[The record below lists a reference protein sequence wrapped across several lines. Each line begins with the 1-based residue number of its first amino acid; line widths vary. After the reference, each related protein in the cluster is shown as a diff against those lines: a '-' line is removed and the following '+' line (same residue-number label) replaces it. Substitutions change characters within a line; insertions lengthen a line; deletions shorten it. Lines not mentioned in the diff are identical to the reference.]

1 MAGDPDGLLDG
12 DGLANTL
19 DNDIDVADAL
29 LLQAGRDVL
38 VDGINCQVGAEFE
51 RNLALAFDGLE
62 QDNLG
67 GAGVFSKLHHEQAD
81 HAAADDDNRA
91 AGLDVAHIDAVQT
104 ARHGLGHGALL
115 EAGVIAQL
123 VDLLHIDGAVL
134 GKAAVNGGA
143 VTGHMLAVVVDSVAA
158 GFAAA
163 AGMVWVDAHAIAR
176 FKASDVAAHGLD
188 NARKLM
194 TKDRGR
200 GNVGCTLVAFIDM
213 NVGTADA
220 ASFDVDQNVAPAHG
234 RLCRFLDSE
243 VVLSIE
249 DRAFH
254 GDSLTWR

>member
-1 MAGDPDGLLDG
+1 
-12 DGLANTL
+12 
-19 DNDIDVADAL
+19 
-29 LLQAGRDVL
+29 
-38 VDGINCQVGAEFE
+38 
-51 RNLALAFDGLE
+51 
-62 QDNLG
+62 
-67 GAGVFSKLHHEQAD
+67 
-81 HAAADDDNRA
+81 
-91 AGLDVAHIDAVQT
+91 
-104 ARHGLGHGALL
+104 
-115 EAGVIAQL
+115 
-123 VDLLHIDGAVL
+123 
-134 GKAAVNGGA
+134 
-143 VTGHMLAVVVDSVAA
+143 MLAVVVDSVAA

-176 FKASDVAAHGLD
+176 FKAGDVAAHGLD

-200 GNVGCTLVAFIDM
+200 GNVGRTLVAFIDM

>member
-1 MAGDPDGLLDG
+1 M
-12 DGLANTL
+12 
-19 DNDIDVADAL
+19 
-29 LLQAGRDVL
+29 
-38 VDGINCQVGAEFE
+38 DGINCQVGAEFE
-51 RNLALAFDGLE
+51 RNLALAFDRLE

-67 GAGVFSKLHHEQAD
+67 GAGVFSKLHHEQTD
-81 HAAADDDNRA
+81 HATADNDNCA
-91 AGLDVAHIDAVQT
+91 AGLDVAHIDAVQ
-104 ARHGLGHGALL
+104 AAGDGLGHGALL

-134 GKAAVNGGA
+134 GKTAVNGGA

-176 FKASDVAAHGLD
+176 FKAGDIAAHGLD

-200 GNVGCTLVAFIDM
+200 GNVGCTLVTFIDM
-213 NVGTADA
+213 HVGAADA
-220 ASFDVDQNVAPAHG
+220 ASFDVDQNVTLAHG
-234 RLCRFLDSE
+234 RFCRILDPE
-243 VVLSIE
+243 IVLSIE

-254 GDSLTWR
+254 GDSLT

>member
-1 MAGDPDGLLDG
+1 M
-12 DGLANTL
+12 
-19 DNDIDVADAL
+19 
-29 LLQAGRDVL
+29 
-38 VDGINCQVGAEFE
+38 
-51 RNLALAFDGLE
+51 
-62 QDNLG
+62 
-67 GAGVFSKLHHEQAD
+67 H
-81 HAAADDDNRA
+81 
-91 AGLDVAHIDAVQT
+91 
-104 ARHGLGHGALL
+104 
-115 EAGVIAQL
+115 
-123 VDLLHIDGAVL
+123 
-134 GKAAVNGGA
+134 
-143 VTGHMLAVVVDSVAA
+143 VVDSVAA

>member
-1 MAGDPDGLLDG
+1 M
-12 DGLANTL
+12 
-19 DNDIDVADAL
+19 
-29 LLQAGRDVL
+29 
-38 VDGINCQVGAEFE
+38 DGINCQVGAEFE
-51 RNLALAFDGLE
+51 RNLALAFDRLE

-67 GAGVFSKLHHEQAD
+67 GAGVFSKLHHEQTD
-81 HAAADDDNRA
+81 HATADNDNCA
-91 AGLDVAHIDAVQT
+91 AGLDVAHIDAVQ
-104 ARHGLGHGALL
+104 AAGDGLGHGALL

-176 FKASDVAAHGLD
+176 FKAGDIAAHGLD

-220 ASFDVDQNVAPAHG
+220 ASFDVDQNVTLAHG
-234 RLCRFLDSE
+234 RFCRILDPE
-243 VVLSIE
+243 IVLSIE

-254 GDSLTWR
+254 GDSLTWRWML